1 MQKKLK
7 SRNEELVHFSG
18 EIGRIY
24 IYIYIGIHVGI
35 GGRER
40 GYLRMI
46 RTHLCETFEN
56 CKAL

>member
-24 IYIYIGIHVGI
+24 IYTCRDR
-35 GGRER
+35 RE
-40 GYLRMI
+40 GKGLSSDDTNSSM
-46 RTHLCETFEN
+46 
-56 CKAL
+56 